1 MALPLALYVGLRY
14 IRAKRR
20 NHFISFISLI
30 SVLGI
35 ALGVTVL
42 ITVLSVMNGFQKEI
56 RDRILGA
63 TAHATI
69 SGINGRLTDWQALI
83 DQSLA
88 FDRVE
93 GAAPYVRGEGMISSG
108 GKVNGTL
115 VRGISPGHETAVSDI
130 GDHMLEGHFD
140 DLVAGEFNIILGFD
154 LARAVNA
161 RVGDKITLIT
171 PQATVSPVGVLP
183 RLKRFTVSG
192 IFRIGMYQYDSAL
205 ALVHIEDAA
214 KLFRLPGQVSGIRLK
229 LDDMFAA
236 PTVTKRLLEGLSEVY
251 FVTDWTQTNVNYF
264 RAVETEKSV
273 MRIILFLIVSVAAFN
288 IVSALVMLVTDKEGD
303 IAILRTLGASPGSI
317 MGIFIVQ
324 GTIIGIF
331 GIILGALGG
340 IALASNVDV
349 IVPAIEGFL
358 GQQFFPAEV
367 YYISEIPSDMHWSD
381 VITITIVSFVLTV
394 LATLYPAWR
403 ASRLQPASALQYE

>member
-1 MALPLALYVGLRY
+1 MALPLELYVGLRY
-14 IRAKRR
+14 TRAKRR

-30 SVLGI
+30 SILGI

-42 ITVLSVMNGFQKEI
+42 VTVLSVMNGFQKEI

-63 TAHATI
+63 TAHATV
-69 SGINGRLTDWQALI
+69 SGIDGRLSDWQSLV
-83 DQSLA
+83 DQSLQ
-88 FDRVE
+88 FEHVE
-93 GAAPYVRGEGMISSG
+93 GAAPYVRGEGMISAK

-115 VRGISPGHETAVSDI
+115 VRGIFPQLEAAVSDI
-130 GDHMLEGHFD
+130 GEHMEAGSFD
-140 DLVAGEFNIILGFD
+140 DLVAGEFNIILGAD
-154 LARAVNA
+154 LAHAVNA
-161 RVGDKITLIT
+161 GVGDKVTLIT
-171 PQATVSPVGVLP
+171 PQATVSPVGILP

-205 ALVHIEDAA
+205 ALVHMEDAA
-214 KLFRLPGQVSGIRLK
+214 KLFRLPGQVSGVRLK

-236 PTVTKRLLEGLSEVY
+236 PTVTKHLLNDLPDVY
-251 FVTDWTQTNVNYF
+251 YVTDWTQTNVNYF
-264 RAVETEKSV
+264 KAVETEKSV

-303 IAILRTLGASPGSI
+303 IAILRTLGASPGNI

-324 GTIIGIF
+324 GTIIGVF
-331 GIILGALGG
+331 GIILGAIGG
-340 IALASNVDV
+340 IALATNVDV

-358 GQQFFPAEV
+358 GRQFFPADV
-367 YYISEIPSDMHWSD
+367 YYISEIPSDMHWAD
-381 VITITIVSFVLTV
+381 VVTITVVSFVLTI
-394 LATLYPAWR
+394 LATIYPAWR

>member
-83 DQSLA
+83 DQSLT

-115 VRGISPGHETAVSDI
+115 VRGISPGHETTVSDI

-205 ALVHIEDAA
+205 ALVHIDDAA

>member
-1 MALPLALYVGLRY
+1 
-14 IRAKRR
+14 
-20 NHFISFISLI
+20 
-30 SVLGI
+30 
-35 ALGVTVL
+35 
-42 ITVLSVMNGFQKEI
+42 
-56 RDRILGA
+56 
-63 TAHATI
+63 
-69 SGINGRLTDWQALI
+69 LI

-115 VRGISPGHETAVSDI
+115 VRGISPSRETAVSDI

>member
-115 VRGISPGHETAVSDI
+115 VRGISPSRETAVSDI

-183 RLKRFTVSG
+183 RLKRF
-192 IFRIGMYQYDSAL
+192 
-205 ALVHIEDAA
+205 
-214 KLFRLPGQVSGIRLK
+214 
-229 LDDMFAA
+229 
-236 PTVTKRLLEGLSEVY
+236 
-251 FVTDWTQTNVNYF
+251 
-264 RAVETEKSV
+264 
-273 MRIILFLIVSVAAFN
+273 
-288 IVSALVMLVTDKEGD
+288 
-303 IAILRTLGASPGSI
+303 
-317 MGIFIVQ
+317 
-324 GTIIGIF
+324 
-331 GIILGALGG
+331 
-340 IALASNVDV
+340 
-349 IVPAIEGFL
+349 
-358 GQQFFPAEV
+358 
-367 YYISEIPSDMHWSD
+367 
-381 VITITIVSFVLTV
+381 
-394 LATLYPAWR
+394 
-403 ASRLQPASALQYE
+403 

>member
-115 VRGISPGHETAVSDI
+115 VRGISPSRETAVSDI

>member
-1 MALPLALYVGLRY
+1 MALPLELYVGLRY
-14 IRAKRR
+14 TRAKRR

-30 SVLGI
+30 SILGI

-69 SGINGRLTDWQALI
+69 SGIDGRLSDWQSLVK
-83 DQSLA
+83 QTLA
-88 FDRVE
+88 FDHVE

-115 VRGISPGHETAVSDI
+115 VRGIEPSAEPSVSDI
-130 GDHMLEGHFD
+130 GAHMEEGSFN
-140 DLVAGEFNIILGFD
+140 DLVAGEFNIILGSD
-154 LARAVNA
+154 LAHQVNA

-192 IFRIGMYQYDSAL
+192 IFHIGMYQYDSAL
-205 ALVHIEDAA
+205 ALIHIEDAA
-214 KLFRLPGQVSGIRLK
+214 TLFRLPGQVSGIRLK

-236 PTVTKRLLEGLSEVY
+236 PTVSRDLLKGLPEVY
-251 FVTDWTQTNVNYF
+251 FVSDWTQTNVNYF

-288 IVSALVMLVTDKEGD
+288 IVSALVMLVTDKEAD
-303 IAILRTLGASPGSI
+303 IAILRTLGASPGSV

-324 GTIIGIF
+324 GTIIGVF
-331 GIILGALGG
+331 GIIIGAIGG
-340 IALASNVDV
+340 IALATNVDV
-349 IVPAIEGFL
+349 IVPAIEEFFGR
-358 GQQFFPAEV
+358 QFFPADV

-381 VITITIVSFVLTV
+381 VITITVVSFFLTV
-394 LATLYPAWR
+394 LATIYPAWR
-403 ASRLQPASALQYE
+403 AARLQPASALQYE

>member
-1 MALPLALYVGLRY
+1 MALPLELYVGLRY
-14 IRAKRR
+14 TRAKRR
-20 NHFISFISLI
+20 NQFISFISLI
-30 SVLGI
+30 SILGI

-63 TAHATI
+63 TAHATV
-69 SGINGRLTDWQALI
+69 SGIDGRLSDWQPLLE
-83 DQSLA
+83 QSLK
-88 FDRVE
+88 FDHVE
-93 GAAPYVRGEGMISSG
+93 GAAPYIRGEGMISSG

-115 VRGISPGHETAVSDI
+115 VRGIMPSFEGAVSDI
-130 GDHMLEGHFD
+130 GEHMEEGSFN
-140 DLVAGEFNIILGFD
+140 DLVPGKFNIILGFD
-154 LARAVNA
+154 LAQQVNA

-205 ALVHIEDAA
+205 ALVHIDDAA
-214 KLFRLPGQVSGIRLK
+214 KLFRFPGQVSGIRLK

-236 PTVTKRLLEGLSEVY
+236 PTVTKRLLQDLPDVY

-264 RAVETEKSV
+264 KAVETEKSV

-288 IVSALVMLVTDKEGD
+288 IVSALVMLVTDKEAD
-303 IAILRTLGASPGSI
+303 IAILRTLGASPGNI

-331 GIILGALGG
+331 GIIFGAIGG

-358 GQQFFPAEV
+358 GRQFFPADV
-367 YYISEIPSDMHWSD
+367 YYISAIPSDMHWSD
-381 VITITIVSFVLTV
+381 VITITAVSFVLTI

-403 ASRLQPASALQYE
+403 ASRLQPANALQYE